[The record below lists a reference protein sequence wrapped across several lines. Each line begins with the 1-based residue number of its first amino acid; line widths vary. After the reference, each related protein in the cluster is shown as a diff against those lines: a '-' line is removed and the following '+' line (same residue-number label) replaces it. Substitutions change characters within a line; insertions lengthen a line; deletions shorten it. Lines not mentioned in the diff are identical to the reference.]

1 MAHTHPSIG
10 KGIVLSLVSLTLLG
24 GVMPIISNLRPSD
37 IGAMSF
43 AFALSVWQVVFAAPV
58 FGLELRRGTKGGVF
72 GLDLS
77 HRERGRMTLVA
88 LFTGALFGLSTYLY
102 VLGVEK
108 AGGAANAAIAIQA
121 YPLFAILWESLF
133 LKRRKTAPPE
143 LALTVVLICALYYLG
158 TGRTFLMSGLSPPWF
173 LVSLGVPL
181 LWSIAHVIIKEELSS
196 TPITPPAQVT
206 FFRVAISTLFLAL
219 VLIVAI
225 PSGIATVVAAIF
237 HTMSAVMGLVYFLEL
252 IVWFY
257 AVRHIDVSLA
267 SSITTPWPALTMV
280 LAVPFLGDTIAPPY
294 QIAALAVVVACI
306 YGLTLASLRK
316 TRAQPASAK
325 DQSPSRRA

>member
-1 MAHTHPSIG
+1 MALFAPSVG
-10 KGIVLSLVSLTLLG
+10 KGIALSLVSLTLL

-37 IGAMSF
+37 IGALSF

-58 FGLELRRGTKGGVF
+58 FGWELRKGTKGIF
-72 GLDLS
+72 GIDLS
-77 HRERGRMTLVA
+77 RKERHRMILVA

-108 AGGAANAAIAIQA
+108 AGAANAAIAVQA

-133 LKRRKTAPPE
+133 LKRRKTPLE
-143 LALTVVLICALYYLG
+143 LALTAVLIGALYYLG
-158 TGRTFLMSGLSPPWF
+158 TGGTFRMSGLSPWF

-181 LWSIAHVIIKEELSS
+181 LWSIAHVIIKEELSN
-196 TPITPPAQVT
+196 TPITPAQVT
-206 FFRVAISTLFLAL
+206 FFRVAISTLFLAVVL
-219 VLIVAI
+219 VIVV
-225 PSGIATVVAAIF
+225 PSGIGLGFSAVFQV
-237 HTMSAVMGLVYFLEL
+237 MSALMGLVYFLEL

-267 SSITTPWPALTMV
+267 SSITTPWPGLTMV
-280 LAVPFLGDTIAPPY
+280 LAVPFLGDAIAPF
-294 QIAALAVVVACI
+294 QVAALAVVVVCI

-316 TRAQPASAK
+316 NRP
-325 DQSPSRRA
+325 DQAMTDA

>member
-1 MAHTHPSIG
+1 MALFAPSVG
-10 KGIVLSLVSLTLLG
+10 KGIALSLVSLTLL

-37 IGAMSF
+37 IGALSF

-58 FGLELRRGTKGGVF
+58 FGWELRKGTKGIF
-72 GLDLS
+72 GIDLS
-77 HRERGRMTLVA
+77 RKERHRMILVA

-108 AGGAANAAIAIQA
+108 AGAANAAIAVQA
-121 YPLFAILWESLF
+121 YPLFAILWESMF
-133 LKRRKTAPPE
+133 LKRRKTPFE
-143 LALTVVLICALYYLG
+143 LTLTAVLIGALYYLG
-158 TGRTFLMSGLSPPWF
+158 TGGTFRMSGLSPWF

-181 LWSIAHVIIKEELSS
+181 LWSIAHVIIKEELSN
-196 TPITPPAQVT
+196 TPITPSQVT
-206 FFRVAISTLFLAL
+206 FFRVAISTLFLAVVL
-219 VLIVAI
+219 VIVV
-225 PSGIATVVAAIF
+225 PSGIELGFSAVFQV
-237 HTMSAVMGLVYFLEL
+237 MSALMGLVYFLEL

-280 LAVPFLGDTIAPPY
+280 LAVPFLGDAIAPF
-294 QIAALAVVVACI
+294 QVAALAVVVVCI

-316 TRAQPASAK
+316 NRP
-325 DQSPSRRA
+325 DQAMTDA